1 MHRTRPHGHGQDLL
15 AGSWSGT
22 ESPVSAHQ
30 LCKYVCQ
37 WPLTLRVS
45 LTFKYLAPWNPPSL
59 SLGYLLVCVCVC
71 VGWPNKP
78 INVPQICMSSSPS
91 HCIDTLGKALAWKIE
106 RMPHAFHMPCRK
118 FDLNWNSLVLKSGN
132 NNRWQRGEGSGEVS
146 RAGRSDTTLC

>member
-1 MHRTRPHGHGQDLL
+1 VHRTRPHGHGQDLL

-71 VGWPNKP
+71 GLTKQANKCTTNLYVKLSESLHRHTWQGFGLENRENATCLSHAMP
-78 INVPQICMSSSPS
+78 KIRFKLEFFSS
-91 HCIDTLGKALAWKIE
+91 
-106 RMPHAFHMPCRK
+106 
-118 FDLNWNSLVLKSGN
+118 
-132 NNRWQRGEGSGEVS
+132 
-146 RAGRSDTTLC
+146 